1 MKASVSTY
9 CHCRDDDRPH
19 RPAEWERVQKKKETE
34 RKERPWRCI
43 VNFKTDTVELHG
55 GGGAGDGGWWSAL
68 RVRIVSPARYSFE
81 AVFTPS
87 PSHCH
92 LCHYQW
98 QAVLSQVK
106 LRFVC
111 GGIRFPRDPVGEV
124 RFCCQSL
131 LSDRKR
137 MIYTCITTKWQDT
150 IYCMCVLVN
159 VQRSAG

>member
-1 MKASVSTY
+1 MIGHTVRLNENAHKK
-9 CHCRDDDRPH
+9 RQR
-19 RPAEWERVQKKKETE
+19 EERVS
-34 RKERPWRCI
+34 RPWCHI

-55 GGGAGDGGWWSAL
+55 VGGGIL
-68 RVRIVSPARYSFE
+68 RVCIVPPVWYSLK

-87 PSHCH
+87 LLYCH
-92 LCHYQW
+92 HSHYQW
-98 QAVLSQVK
+98 QVAFSQVK

-111 GGIRFPRDPVGEV
+111 GGILFLHDPVGEV

-131 LSDRKR
+131 FSASMW

-159 VQRSAG
+159 VQRSAE